1 MRKGNVITIAVLIVL
16 SFVFLWLWNALGFSF
31 TDPLDLTITIIW
43 WVVIVVVVVAIVVVE
58 KRRRERIRTIF
69 VADGI
74 LYNCESGVIRLNNA
88 TDAKGYV
95 KAIRHTL
102 NNLDYGA
109 EAKLSQNQPR
119 LRFKYIV
126 RFKRFSDGGRTW
138 AGELVNVRNPQE
150 NRDFSGAEQ
159 LAKLIG
165 AGMEKDAR

>member
-1 MRKGNVITIAVLIVL
+1 M
-16 SFVFLWLWNALGFSF
+16 
-31 TDPLDLTITIIW
+31 
-43 WVVIVVVVVAIVVVE
+43 VE

-69 VADGI
+69 VADGV

-109 EAKLSQNQPR
+109 EAKLNHNQPR
-119 LRFKYIV
+119 LHFKYIV
-126 RFKRFSDGGRTW
+126 RSKQFSDGGRLW
-138 AGELVNVRNPQE
+138 AGELVNVRNPQD
-150 NRDFSGAEQ
+150 NKNFSGSEQ

-165 AGMEKDAR
+165 AGMDQNAR